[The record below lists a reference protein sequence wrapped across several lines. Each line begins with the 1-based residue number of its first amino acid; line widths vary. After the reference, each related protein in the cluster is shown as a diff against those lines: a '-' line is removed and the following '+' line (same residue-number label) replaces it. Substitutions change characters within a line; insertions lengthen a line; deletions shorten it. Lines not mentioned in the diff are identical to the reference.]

1 MNQND
6 IIELLEKK
14 ISITKKTCP
23 SFESSQN
30 YRKGKWTV
38 EEDENLRYCLSIF
51 GERNWKK
58 VSEHMEGRSSIQC
71 LHRWTKILKPGL
83 VKGPWTLEE
92 DKKLIEWVQKEGAVK
107 WSRAAQ
113 YIPGRSG
120 KQCRERW
127 LNNLSPNLKKS
138 NWNDEEDELI
148 FALYKKYGSAWSK
161 IAKHFNGR
169 TENSI
174 KNRFYSTIRR
184 LALDRSRQSTTE
196 TNKNNQGIEEGKDLK
211 KSLFTPIIDKIQK
224 KQKDASINIQTGNNG
239 EVQSLLQELTQNYKN
254 ASFEKKEGIPIKK
267 EYMEEPHKIIKKEE
281 KEDDFLQDQ
290 NNTLDGNE
298 VFNDYNILR
307 SLMVLEKGF
316 NNLRNEALD
325 IQEKR
330 SQCGLDVRSTENN
343 LNEVFNEFLIE
354 EQVIDQSILQLIRQ
368 IKNIECLLM
377 DKTKEHLEKEMILKQ
392 EQMDINTINGIN
404 GMNGGELKRKM
415 SCGLY
420 EENSWN
426 AMKKIKAN

>member
-14 ISITKKTCP
+14 ISITKKSPP
-23 SFESSQN
+23 SLDSSQA

-38 EEDENLRYCLSIF
+38 EEDENLRYYLSIF

-58 VSEHMEGRSSIQC
+58 VSEQMEGRSSIQC

-83 VKGPWTLEE
+83 IKGPWTLEE
-92 DKKLIEWVQKEGAVK
+92 DKKLVEWVQKEGAMK

-127 LNNLSPNLKKS
+127 LNNLCPNLKKS
-138 NWNDEEDELI
+138 NWSDEEDELI

-184 LALDRSRQSTTE
+184 LALDRSRQTSTDGLSQIKVTE
-196 TNKNNQGIEEGKDLK
+196 ENKDSILM
-211 KSLFTPIIDKIQK
+211 PIIDKIQAK
-224 KQKDASINIQTGNNG
+224 KAKETFKTENASTCFTG
-239 EVQSLLQELTQNYKN
+239 EVQSLLQELNHNYKN
-254 ASFEKKEGIPIKK
+254 SDKKESLPHIKK
-267 EYMEEPHKIIKKEE
+267 EFEEPKLIKKEE
-281 KEDDFLQDQ
+281 PMVHVQP
-290 NNTLDGNE
+290 NNND
-298 VFNDYNILR
+298 VFSDYNILK

-316 NNLRNEALD
+316 SNIRNEAFD
-325 IQEKR
+325 FQEKK
-330 SQCGLDVRSTENN
+330 SQCGGNIVSQENN
-343 LNEVFNEFLIE
+343 LNEIFNGFLLE
-354 EQVIDQSILQLIRQ
+354 EQMIDQNILQLIRQ

-377 DKTKEHLEKEMILKQ
+377 DKTKEHLEKELILKQ
-392 EQMDINTINGIN
+392 EQMDLNNSQEMGV
-404 GMNGGELKRKM
+404 KRKATF
-415 SCGLY
+415 CD
-420 EENSWN
+420 EPNWN
-426 AMKKIKAN
+426 LKKVKV